1 MAINNLQEYSL
12 KILHKI
18 AMIFYEPSSKTI
30 SASLNNIKRT
40 PNQKKIISFQELSS
54 IIFFHF
60 FN

>member
-18 AMIFYEPSSKTI
+18 AMIYYEPSSKKI
-30 SASLNNIKRT
+30 SASLNNIKHI

-54 IIFFHF
+54 IFFHF